1 MTDENEE
8 VKNIIAKYFDCS
20 RGLIVDSNGIS
31 VNGDCKLLSSHNKIP
46 AKFNKIYGNFDINN
60 NELISLEGSPN
71 YVKGDFDC
79 NSNKLTSLEGA
90 PKSIDGGFN
99 CDRNELT
106 TLKGAP
112 KIVKYFSCFKN
123 KLSSLEGAP
132 SIVDGY
138 FECGDNELT
147 SLNGIPKIIN
157 GPFYI
162 NVYPHTPLLKI
173 LTVTGITEFYFYNNL
188 TSSMSTMLHV
198 LSDLFKEHY
207 GKKNAIL
214 KVGLEMMRL
223 GYGSNARL

>member
-1 MTDENEE
+1 MTEEEKFRITQDLKYYYNCEGKTIIDEHSSKVSVYGNCTLIAT
-8 VKNIIAKYFDCS
+8 VDNLIIKFDKIDGNFICSYNKLNNLYGCPEYVNGMFSCIDNKITSLIHGPKKVGESFDCS
-20 RGLIVDSNGIS
+20 M
-31 VNGDCKLLSSHNKIP
+31 
-46 AKFNKIYGNFDINN
+46 
-60 NELISLEGSPN
+60 
-71 YVKGDFDC
+71 
-79 NSNKLTSLEGA
+79 NKLISLEGA
-90 PKSIDGGFN
+90 PKIINGGFSCMDN
-99 CDRNELT
+99 P
-106 TLKGAP
+106 LK
-112 KIVKYFSCFKN
+112 
-123 KLSSLEGAP
+123 SL
-132 SIVDGY
+132 D
-138 FECGDNELT
+138 
-147 SLNGIPKIIN
+147 GIPKIIN